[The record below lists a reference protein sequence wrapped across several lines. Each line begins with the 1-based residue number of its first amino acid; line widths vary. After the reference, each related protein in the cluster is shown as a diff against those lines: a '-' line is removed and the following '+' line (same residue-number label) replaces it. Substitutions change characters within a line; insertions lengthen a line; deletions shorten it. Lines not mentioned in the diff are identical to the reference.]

1 MSFAKE
7 LRDQSIET
15 QERLARLRALT
26 ALSLVVTSS
35 EDLQRALD
43 RIAEASVELLRV
55 DVARVWV
62 IDQPNGCI
70 RLAACRSRGVSHEA
84 AAPVT
89 LRLDDPHVV
98 RFLAGRSASSAPR
111 IVEDVA
117 QAEALWGRVNGPAYR
132 SAIPLVAG
140 DRALGVLAVLTS
152 VPHTAEEAELLA
164 LVALKAATALESARL
179 YAEMRQQ
186 LAQNETLLEVAR
198 DANSTL
204 DFGEVLR
211 RVARAIGRA
220 LSVDMVGA
228 YLSDAERMVLRPVAG
243 YHVPRELLQRF
254 MDFPLDVR
262 RSAYIEEG
270 WRTQQPSWCHDA
282 LTDDR
287 TDPNLIAWAPV
298 RSVVFFPLVAKN
310 EPMGGLF
317 LIWWAPRPAP
327 TALELQLLESI
338 ARQTALAVGNAQLF
352 AARERDAQRLQA
364 LNEMSRRLTAIL
376 DPREIVGTIATFAA
390 ELLDARLV
398 RLWIVDPAD
407 GELALVASAGE
418 DAAEAARVTARV
430 RIPSGTGV
438 IGAIFATRQPEFV
451 RDIAEDPRWL
461 NRGLSEQLG
470 LRGFAGVPLALKDEL
485 IGVLAIMTKR
495 PGDFTDG
502 QRRLIGA
509 FTSQAAL
516 AMQNARTFDEQQR
529 RLREAEALLGVADSL
544 AHTRDIGEIMRRVC
558 REATRA
564 LGADSAVFYIVDE
577 QTGHVVPAAGY
588 HIPKGAF
595 SDVRPLQVDEIP
607 QALRDTPNVRQ
618 ILFVPDLK
626 ADPQC
631 DMPAFKAVGARALL
645 VSPIIVQDR
654 FVGDVLLFWRD
665 VHRVSE
671 ADLALMAAIS
681 AQAALA
687 LENTRLLVETQSAAT
702 ALREKNAELDSFVYT
717 VSHDLKAPLV
727 TIQGMSGMVLEEFA
741 DKLDDD
747 GRHYLQRIVANT
759 QQMERLILDLL
770 ALSRSGREGRPP
782 EDIHLS
788 ELVDEA
794 VTSLAE
800 QLEARRI
807 KVTVGDLPTV
817 WAVRVQMEQ
826 VMKNLLTNA
835 IKYMG
840 DSASPSIEIGAE
852 SRPTEAEIWV
862 RDTGI
867 GIDPA
872 YHEKVFEIFQRLKE
886 VEAEGTGVGLPIVK
900 KIVQAAGGRIWVES
914 AQGQGSTFR
923 FTWPGTSRR

>member
-1 MSFAKE
+1 
-7 LRDQSIET
+7 
-15 QERLARLRALT
+15 
-26 ALSLVVTSS
+26 
-35 EDLQRALD
+35 
-43 RIAEASVELLRV
+43 
-55 DVARVWV
+55 
-62 IDQPNGCI
+62 
-70 RLAACRSRGVSHEA
+70 
-84 AAPVT
+84 
-89 LRLDDPHVV
+89 
-98 RFLAGRSASSAPR
+98 
-111 IVEDVA
+111 
-117 QAEALWGRVNGPAYR
+117 
-132 SAIPLVAG
+132 
-140 DRALGVLAVLTS
+140 
-152 VPHTAEEAELLA
+152 
-164 LVALKAATALESARL
+164 
-179 YAEMRQQ
+179 
-186 LAQNETLLEVAR
+186 
-198 DANSTL
+198 
-204 DFGEVLR
+204 
-211 RVARAIGRA
+211 
-220 LSVDMVGA
+220 
-228 YLSDAERMVLRPVAG
+228 
-243 YHVPRELLQRF
+243 
-254 MDFPLDVR
+254 
-262 RSAYIEEG
+262 
-270 WRTQQPSWCHDA
+270 
-282 LTDDR
+282 
-287 TDPNLIAWAPV
+287 
-298 RSVVFFPLVAKN
+298 
-310 EPMGGLF
+310 
-317 LIWWAPRPAP
+317 
-327 TALELQLLESI
+327 
-338 ARQTALAVGNAQLF
+338 
-352 AARERDAQRLQA
+352 
-364 LNEMSRRLTAIL
+364 
-376 DPREIVGTIATFAA
+376 
-390 ELLDARLV
+390 
-398 RLWIVDPAD
+398 
-407 GELALVASAGE
+407 
-418 DAAEAARVTARV
+418 
-430 RIPSGTGV
+430 
-438 IGAIFATRQPEFV
+438 
-451 RDIAEDPRWL
+451 
-461 NRGLSEQLG
+461 
-470 LRGFAGVPLALKDEL
+470 
-485 IGVLAIMTKR
+485 
-495 PGDFTDG
+495 
-502 QRRLIGA
+502 
-509 FTSQAAL
+509 
-516 AMQNARTFDEQQR
+516 
-529 RLREAEALLGVADSL
+529 
-544 AHTRDIGEIMRRVC
+544 
-558 REATRA
+558 
-564 LGADSAVFYIVDE
+564 
-577 QTGHVVPAAGY
+577 
-588 HIPKGAF
+588 
-595 SDVRPLQVDEIP
+595 
-607 QALRDTPNVRQ
+607 
-618 ILFVPDLK
+618 
-626 ADPQC
+626 
-631 DMPAFKAVGARALL
+631 MPAFKAVGARALL

-923 FTWPGTSRR
+923 FTWPGPSRR